1 MSYRAFKRLLGET
14 DLERK
19 CRFLLGAGI
28 LLLMTL
34 SFWAYARQ
42 TEGLAY
48 DQMRTSGRLLVR
60 PILANVHLSDDR
72 RDAINAF
79 QQSYEDESDSINKYQ
94 YKVLKLDA
102 SKPEQK
108 PEGEEVAVVNR
119 LASNPDLTEETVNQS
134 GQRVFYYYG
143 VIRAQSSCIACH
155 NHLPA
160 VGGISRRPINEGDLM
175 AIVKVTQSTKAIETG
190 IHVNRA
196 LLLSFALLTAILI
209 MTGSYLIIRYVVVK
223 PVKHLKAV
231 SDAIVAGQ
239 LNVRSEIHTGD
250 EFEDLSDAFNRMV
263 RHLMDAQEEQRKLN
277 ADLDHRLDDLARA
290 NMALYES
297 DKAKGDFLSTVSH
310 ELRTPLHGIIGFS
323 DVLLSSASPLS
334 EKQARWVANIKTSGQ
349 QLMSLINDI
358 LDLAKIEAGRMELRA
373 EEFSVPAFCDALLPA
388 FRLPAET
395 KNIDLRS
402 QYDPNVRTIRQDSG
416 KVRQIL
422 TNLLSNAI
430 KFTPDGGR
438 VTLRAAADGD
448 CVVFAV
454 DDTGIGIPA
463 EEQEK
468 IFEKF
473 RQAGRGTLI
482 REHEGTGLGLSI
494 VRELCGLL
502 GGEVALHSELGR
514 GSTFIVRLP
523 ANLVTPQPPEIRR
536 LNEETAR
543 STRSTPTDL
552 QPRLASCRQL
562 RTFLAS
568 CHRETRGD
576 TSMPGHRMSKSA
588 KNRRFFSRTCPR
600 RRFGA
605 CHRLGCRHSFG
616 RRNEL
621 SIRSAS
627 GDCGTIYFNRFAEA
641 VDGKASEIKFASRY

>member
-28 LLLMTL
+28 LFLMTL
-34 SFWAYARQ
+34 SFWGYARQ

-48 DQMRTSGRLLVR
+48 EQLTTSGRLLVP
-60 PILANVHLSDDR
+60 PILANKHLDLDR
-72 RDAINAF
+72 RVAIDGF
-79 QQSYEDESDSINKYQ
+79 QQQWDRAVQSEPPYDYR
-94 YKVLKLDA
+94 YKVLKPDA
-102 SKPEQK
+102 RLPEQK

-119 LASNPDLTEETVNQS
+119 LAANPDQSEERVHQS
-134 GQRVFYYYG
+134 AQGLFHYYG
-143 VIRAQSSCIACH
+143 VVRAQSSCIDCH
-155 NHLPA
+155 NKAALGTGVASP
-160 VGGISRRPINEGDLM
+160 PLKEGDLM
-175 AIVKVTQSTKAIETG
+175 AVVKVTLPTKAIETG
-190 IHVNRA
+190 VHVNRA

-263 RHLMDAQEEQRKLN
+263 RHLMDARDEQRKLN
-277 ADLDHRLDDLARA
+277 ADLDQRLDDLARA

-323 DVLLSSASPLS
+323 DVLLSAASPLN

-349 QLMSLINDI
+349 QLLTLINDI
-358 LDLAKIEAGRMELRA
+358 LDLAKIEAGRMELRT

-388 FRLPAET
+388 FRLPAEK

-402 QYDPNVRTIRQDSG
+402 HYDPNVRTIRQDAG

-430 KFTPDGGR
+430 KFTPEGGR
-438 VTLRAAADGD
+438 VVLRTAGDGEF
-448 CVVFAV
+448 VTFTVE
-454 DDTGIGIPA
+454 DTGVGIPA
-463 EEQEK
+463 NERDRV
-468 IFEKF
+468 FEKF
-473 RQAGRGTLI
+473 RQAGRSTLT

-502 GGEVALHSELGR
+502 GGEISLQSELGR
-514 GSTFIVRLP
+514 GSTFTVRLP
-523 ANLVTPQPPEIRR
+523 RNLLPPGTSEFRRGEESGRLSRLTPFE
-536 LNEETAR
+536 L
-543 STRSTPTDL
+543 
-552 QPRLASCRQL
+552 PRPAL
-562 RTFLAS
+562 
-568 CHRETRGD
+568 
-576 TSMPGHRMSKSA
+576 P
-588 KNRRFFSRTCPR
+588 
-600 RRFGA
+600 
-605 CHRLGCRHSFG
+605 
-616 RRNEL
+616 
-621 SIRSAS
+621 
-627 GDCGTIYFNRFAEA
+627 A
-641 VDGKASEIKFASRY
+641 VSN